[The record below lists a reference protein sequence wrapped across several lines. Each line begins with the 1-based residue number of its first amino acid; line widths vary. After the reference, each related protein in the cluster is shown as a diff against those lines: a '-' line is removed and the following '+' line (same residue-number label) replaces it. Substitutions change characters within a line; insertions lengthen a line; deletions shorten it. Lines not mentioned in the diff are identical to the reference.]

1 MNSARKRGPT
11 DKQQERDN
19 AKIAC
24 MSHLKTALCNAIQGG
39 GCRGGNKSKQLLC
52 KTVLAVSA
60 PKTVNRAT
68 HLAVRNKSVF

>member
-39 GCRGGNKSKQLLC
+39 GPEGAINQNNYYVRRCWLLVHQKQL
-52 KTVLAVSA
+52 TGQ
-60 PKTVNRAT
+60 
-68 HLAVRNKSVF
+68 HI